1 VRFDHTQ
8 HFSLARLSIA
18 RDENENMDP
27 TKRLLFWLRIPYA
40 ADAALVLIGV
50 GLLLAGRSVGWW
62 VLLFAVVRA
71 IIGTIALFWLAPK
84 LIARR
89 NSRGDDAP

>member
-1 VRFDHTQ
+1 
-8 HFSLARLSIA
+8 
-18 RDENENMDP
+18 MDP

-40 ADAALVLIGV
+40 ADAVLVLFGV

-62 VLLFAVVRA
+62 VLLFAAVRA
-71 IIGTIALFWLAPK
+71 VIGTIALFWLAPK

-89 NSRGDDAP
+89 SSQGPEDSGSSE

>member
-1 VRFDHTQ
+1 
-8 HFSLARLSIA
+8 
-18 RDENENMDP
+18 MDP

-50 GLLLAGRSVGWW
+50 GLLLAGRTVGWW
-62 VLLFAVVRA
+62 VLLFAAVRA
-71 IIGTIALFWLAPK
+71 LIGTIALFWLAPK

-89 NSRGDDAP
+89 KSPE

>member
-1 VRFDHTQ
+1 
-8 HFSLARLSIA
+8 
-18 RDENENMDP
+18 MDP
-27 TKRLLFWLRIPYA
+27 IKRLLFWLRIPYV

-50 GLLLAGRSVGWW
+50 WLLLSGRSVGWW
-62 VLLFAVVRA
+62 VLVFAAVRA
-71 IIGTIALFWLAPK
+71 VIGTIALFWLAPK

>member
-1 VRFDHTQ
+1 
-8 HFSLARLSIA
+8 
-18 RDENENMDP
+18 MDP

-62 VLLFAVVRA
+62 VLLFATVRA

-89 NSRGDDAP
+89 KPRE

>member
-1 VRFDHTQ
+1 
-8 HFSLARLSIA
+8 
-18 RDENENMDP
+18 MDP

-50 GLLLAGRSVGWW
+50 GLLLSGRSVGWW
-62 VLLFAVVRA
+62 VLVFAAVRA
-71 IIGTIALFWLAPK
+71 VIGTIALFWLAPK

-89 NSRGDDAP
+89 NSRGDDVP

>member
-1 VRFDHTQ
+1 
-8 HFSLARLSIA
+8 
-18 RDENENMDP
+18 MDP
-27 TKRLLFWLRIPYA
+27 TKRLLFWLRIPYV

-50 GLLLAGRSVGWW
+50 WLLLSGRSVGWW
-62 VLLFAVVRA
+62 VLVFAAVRA
-71 IIGTIALFWLAPK
+71 VIGTIALFWLAPK